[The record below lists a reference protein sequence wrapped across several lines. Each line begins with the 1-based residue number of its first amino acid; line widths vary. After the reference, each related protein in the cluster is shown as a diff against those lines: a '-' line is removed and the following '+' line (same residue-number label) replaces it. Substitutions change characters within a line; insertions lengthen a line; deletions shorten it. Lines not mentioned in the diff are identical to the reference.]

1 MYITLVWPFFWIS
14 WGNKW
19 IGKWVLI
26 SLCSWPNLF
35 WISFNPGQMCSK
47 YGNLHSIMAFSSTIG
62 IIENRWVHKWQMQWH
77 PSKIRDVWFMKC
89 FKYLPYYWNSKNP
102 TYYKPIFCL
111 FFNSSQI
118 YFCWNISS
126 SINLLFLTSMMTK
139 YN

>member
-1 MYITLVWPFFWIS
+1 MYITLVWPFFLIS

-89 FKYLPYYWNSKNP
+89 SSEILQIFTILLEFKKSNV
-102 TYYKPIFCL
+102 
-111 FFNSSQI
+111 FFVC
-118 YFCWNISS
+118 FCWKISS
-126 SINLLFLTSMMTK
+126 IINLLFLTSMMTK
-139 YN
+139 NN